1 MTGAQ
6 TSLKRRGQPLVM
18 LAVLLSIW
26 TGARIS
32 LWEAPWPRID
42 ELVTISA
49 PKLVTDAD
57 REERLIASAHASL
70 AKRSDQPASV
80 DIPVSA
86 AYPGNAAPPLVWQQ
100 PAAPPLQDTVH
111 TAGGH
116 QLLWMAA
123 MSHLPVPPALGQ
135 QLAQVDPRSPGNGAG
150 VPPRQLPR
158 VDRWSLDGW
167 ALWREKSGRTMAAPG
182 RSPTYGASQAGAVLR
197 YRLAPGSGHE
207 PQAYTRVYRALV
219 DGGESELA
227 AGLSVRPL
235 ARVPLRAHAEVRVT
249 QFSSATELRPS
260 AFVTTELPVARLPLG
275 LRAEGYAQAG
285 YVGGKAATAF
295 ADGQLHVMRS
305 VEEFD
310 LGQLSLGAAAWGGA
324 QKGAERLDVGPSARL
339 DLTMGKVPARV
350 SLDYRERVA
359 GDAEPPSGVALT
371 LSTRF

>member
-1 MTGAQ
+1 MNGAQ

-32 LWEAPWPRID
+32 MWEAPWPRSD
-42 ELVTISA
+42 ELASIAA
-49 PKLVTDAD
+49 PKMATDAD
-57 REERLIASAHASL
+57 QGERHVASAHAIL

-80 DIPVSA
+80 NIPVA
-86 AYPGNAAPPLVWQQ
+86 AVQPGPAAPPLVWQQ
-100 PAAPPLQDTVH
+100 PAAAPLQETVR

-123 MSHLPVPPALGQ
+123 MSHLPLPRNLGQ
-135 QLAQVDPRSPGNGAG
+135 QLAQVDPQSPVDGTGMPA
-150 VPPRQLPR
+150 RDIPR

-167 ALWREKSGRTMAAPG
+167 VLWREKSSRALAAPG

-197 YRLAPGSGHE
+197 YRLSPGSSFE
-207 PQAYTRVYRALV
+207 PQAYARAYRAMI

-227 AGLSVRPL
+227 AGLSARPL
-235 ARVPLRAHAEVRVT
+235 PRVPLRAHAEVRVT
-249 QFSSATELRPS
+249 QFNNSTELRPS

-285 YVGGKAATAF
+285 YVGGKAGTAF
-295 ADGQLHVMRS
+295 VDGQLHVMRS
-305 VEEFD
+305 LEEFD
-310 LGQLSLGAAAWGGA
+310 LGQLSLGVAAWGGA

-339 DLTMGKVPARV
+339 DLAIGKAPARL

>member
-1 MTGAQ
+1 
-6 TSLKRRGQPLVM
+6 M

-26 TGARIS
+26 TGARVFM
-32 LWEAPWPRID
+32 WEAPWPRID
-42 ELVTISA
+42 ELVTRA
-49 PKLVTDAD
+49 VPTMAVDAD
-57 REERLIASAHASL
+57 QERPQITAVPPSL
-70 AKRSDQPASV
+70 PQRSDQPVSIE
-80 DIPVSA
+80 IPVA
-86 AYPGNAAPPLVWQQ
+86 AVNPGNAAPPLVWQQ
-100 PAAPPLQDTVH
+100 PAAPPLQDAVH

-123 MSHLPVPPALGQ
+123 MSHLPVPRALGQ
-135 QLAQVDPRSPGNGAG
+135 QLAQVDPRSPVSGTR
-150 VPPRQLPR
+150 VPARDLPR

-167 ALWREKSGRTMAAPG
+167 LLWREKSGRALAAPG

-197 YRLAPGSGHE
+197 YRLSPGSGNE
-207 PQAYTRVYRALV
+207 PQAYTRAYRALI

-227 AGLSVRPL
+227 AGLSARPL
-235 ARVPLRAHAEVRVT
+235 PRVPLRAHAEVRVT
-249 QFSSATELRPS
+249 QFSNSTELRPS

-305 VEEFD
+305 LEEFD

-339 DLTMGKVPARV
+339 DLAIGKASARL